1 MDHAR
6 TEHLYPAAVLT
17 RAASLAITNWAIH
30 VHLGAWLGEREVAAA
45 ETHAASLAKE
55 FASSS
60 LQTALEVGHGAILVN
75 QQPFDLVE
83 HGLVRGVYR
92 LMAIDFTRDDD
103 THRWPHLLHG
113 ANLHGRSLRAQQ
125 NL

>member
-1 MDHAR
+1 
-6 TEHLYPAAVLT
+6 
-17 RAASLAITNWAIH
+17 
-30 VHLGAWLGEREVAAA
+30 
-45 ETHAASLAKE
+45 
-55 FASSS
+55 
-60 LQTALEVGHGAILVN
+60 
-75 QQPFDLVE
+75 QPFDLVE

-125 NL
+125 NLARYDPEGVLHIAGGVVRRYIEGLEVVVIGFYFRPLYDMEAHLGENLGYFPDGARDG